1 MIHELLS
8 YERRSYLLYLSSQI
22 QSTGPAIQTVK
33 SIFDG
38 QMSREETKS
47 HLSSEKG
54 GVPEGRMQRIT
65 PSDQR
70 LYEYQFIGILCIYI
84 SYVMVCFNDTIKSL
98 HFETIAC
105 QSYKLQRHHRPIFVA
120 QTWGSIY
127 QRAIYQKH
135 LSICRSEYDSNT
147 QKNQGGPV
155 QANLGGASIET
166 LSGGGQLKKKPCSCG
181 EFRKCFFQVK
191 EELRD
196 V

>member
-54 GVPEGRMQRIT
+54 GVPVGRMQRIT

-105 QSYKLQRHHRPIFVA
+105 QSYKLQRHHRLY
-120 QTWGSIY
+120 SI
-127 QRAIYQKH
+127 
-135 LSICRSEYDSNT
+135 LPLTEGNT
-147 QKNQGGPV
+147 AADAFLQFKGHSWERVKLDTIDRGEQNTMSTGTGPE
-155 QANLGGASIET
+155 ARLGR
-166 LSGGGQLKKKPCSCG
+166 KP
-181 EFRKCFFQVK
+181 R
-191 EELRD
+191 
-196 V
+196 

>member
-70 LYEYQFIGILCIYI
+70 LNEYQFIGIICIYI
-84 SYVMVCFNDTIKSL
+84 SYVTVCFNDTIKSS

-105 QSYKLQRHHRPIFVA
+105 QSYKLQRHHRLYSILPLTEGNTAADAFL
-120 QTWGSIY
+120 QFKGHSWG
-127 QRAIYQKH
+127 
-135 LSICRSEYDSNT
+135 
-147 QKNQGGPV
+147 
-155 QANLGGASIET
+155 
-166 LSGGGQLKKKPCSCG
+166 
-181 EFRKCFFQVK
+181 QVK
-191 EELRD
+191 LDTTDRGEQNTMSTGTGPEARLGREPR
-196 V
+196 

>member
-84 SYVMVCFNDTIKSL
+84 YHMLWLVSMTPLSHCILKQLLVNHI
-98 HFETIAC
+98 IAKTNNIY
-105 QSYKLQRHHRPIFVA
+105 YKY
-120 QTWGSIY
+120 WGRFLGSVF
-127 QRAIYQKH
+127 
-135 LSICRSEYDSNT
+135 CN
-147 QKNQGGPV
+147 P
-155 QANLGGASIET
+155 AN
-166 LSGGGQLKKKPCSCG
+166 CG
-181 EFRKCFFQVK
+181 ENAQLQLQSIGTKSQSIGTK
-191 EELRD
+191 L
-196 V
+196 

>member
-70 LYEYQFIGILCIYI
+70 LYEYQFIGILCIYVYHMLWFVSMTPLSHCI
-84 SYVMVCFNDTIKSL
+84 LKQLLVNHINCKDITDYTQSYHSRKATRQPTQFLQFKGHSWGRVKLDTTDRREQDTIS
-98 HFETIAC
+98 TG
-105 QSYKLQRHHRPIFVA
+105 
-120 QTWGSIY
+120 T
-127 QRAIYQKH
+127 
-135 LSICRSEYDSNT
+135 
-147 QKNQGGPV
+147 GPE
-155 QANLGGASIET
+155 ARLGR
-166 LSGGGQLKKKPCSCG
+166 KP
-181 EFRKCFFQVK
+181 R
-191 EELRD
+191 
-196 V
+196 